1 MKKPKIL
8 VSCLAAVHILHA
20 ATILQ
25 GIELLSSHEAWT
37 QLGVQA
43 SSNNGK
49 QNNTYKNGGFVKWGG
64 ACFFCN
70 QSSSGSLEMRAT
82 AANPQQNYTAGYTYS
97 YQSVGHSAIADYN
110 TTFNAEL
117 LANGVPTGENVSGN
131 NFTVPG
137 TAGSNTL
144 SGELQVESDFT
155 YLGQQIAMRI
165 SSQGVQTR
173 WRADGSTSLS
183 ALLTNHANF
192 DGGVVAGA
200 LYSTSFSGG
209 AQVIE
214 YDHVLDMRLTKNGGA
229 IEGDKFRINNSHV
242 NQNTVSFGSETDT
255 FRADTKYTISIEAK
269 KHISQDA
276 SQNSIDIV
284 MGGGV
289 HTETITI
296 SPTRNSYTC
305 TVTVDDTGLK
315 GKGFNFDITASDKTS
330 TGQTNQYHIYAF
342 SIKAVSSVH

>member
-1 MKKPKIL
+1 
-8 VSCLAAVHILHA
+8 
-20 ATILQ
+20 
-25 GIELLSSHEAWT
+25 
-37 QLGVQA
+37 
-43 SSNNGK
+43 
-49 QNNTYKNGGFVKWGG
+49 
-64 ACFFCN
+64 
-70 QSSSGSLEMRAT
+70 MRAT